1 MDARRIKW
9 ILGAVVTVTALT
21 TYVLTLQP
29 SVPFWD
35 CGEFSAAIALQQVPH
50 PPGAPL
56 FLMVG
61 KLFHLL
67 PFGDP
72 GWRTNLISAVAT
84 AGAALVLYLLLSLVL
99 EHIWR
104 APRETLFQALALYGS
119 ALVGALALTF
129 SDTVWF
135 NAVESEVYASSLFF
149 VALVLYLAF
158 LWYVRAEEPG
168 SERYLLLAAYLV
180 GLSIGV
186 HLLSILT
193 VMGVMY
199 LVVFRRYM
207 PSPIASRERFTPRTL
222 WLLVGVPLL
231 GFLTV
236 YWGITQW
243 LPALLAGDFPLK
255 NAAREHLIE
264 DSPVLTILTLLGL
277 GGLVWWLVQA
287 YRKQRHTEALAL
299 SALLAM
305 VLGFTTYVHVI
316 IRANAHPPMN
326 ENEPTDLKTLISY
339 LGREQYGEAPWWPR
353 RYRFDD
359 PYYTRNYSKYGA
371 WYPPRM
377 KAVERRDGS
386 LTRVPEWTVINT
398 SGELSYLWN
407 YQVYHMYLR
416 YLFWNYVGR
425 LSDVQDAPATLVG
438 SKRDALLYNYDSG
451 YAHLLPVRF
460 FGLPL
465 LLGLFGLVGHFSR
478 DRRTAWVMLVSF
490 LLMGVLAAIAQN
502 QQEPQP
508 RERDYFYVGSF
519 FVFCFWI
526 GIGTYE
532 LVALLRK
539 RLAEAPAAIAGV
551 GIPLVAVPVNMA
563 VQGWSIHDRSLN
575 YLPFDHSYNIL
586 QSCEPNAIL
595 FTNGDNDTFPLWYLQ
610 DVAGVRRDVR
620 VVNLSLGNT
629 LWYIRQLK
637 HREPHGA
644 QRIPLSFPDEALA
657 SEDSPRALVPE
668 LGDARPIAIPVR
680 REILERFTR
689 DSALLADGH
698 MRFTFVGMPYRQEGN
713 RTLYL
718 FRVQDKLILD
728 ILQQTRFERPVY
740 FSITVGQDAYAG
752 LDRHLRLEGMV
763 YRVCPVPQPPQ
774 SMDPTVMEAC
784 LFNVDNTDAYHTE
797 PHYGFKFR
805 NLNNPRAYY
814 DEVHRRLITN
824 YRALYL
830 QYARYALEEL
840 RDRSKA
846 LAALNV
852 LNENISPTQFPM
864 SYPLAYN
871 VALLYQQ
878 AGDTARAKEFAR
890 LAISGAQLFVENPE
904 LSQLDPLA
912 SQYNPLWLMA
922 EAYQLLGEYDQA
934 RLSLAR
940 LQSDY
945 PNDPSIRARMDEL
958 TVAALEAQGKL
969 REALDTAERLLSRY
983 QADSQLQPMSGPLR
997 TRVEELRRKLNDTA
1011 ARAPTQ

>member
-72 GWRTNLISAVAT
+72 GWRMNLISAVAT

-135 NAVESEVYASSLFF
+135 NAVESEVYAASLLF

-158 LWYVRAEEPG
+158 LWYVRAEEPQRALPPDG
-168 SERYLLLAAYLV
+168 
-180 GLSIGV
+180 GV
-186 HLLSILT
+186 PGWALHRRPPPEHPD
-193 VMGVMY
+193 VNGVMY

-207 PSPIASRERFTPRTL
+207 PSPLLPGSDSRRGRSGCSWGPAA
-222 WLLVGVPLL
+222 

-236 YWGITQW
+236 YWGIT
-243 LPALLAGDFPLK
+243 PMAARTAGRGFPLK

-305 VLGFTTYVHVI
+305 VLGFTTYAHVI

-451 YAHLLPVRF
+451 YAHLFPVRF

-539 RLAEAPAAIAGV
+539 RLDEAPAAIAGV

-657 SEDSPRALVPE
+657 SEDSPRALAPE

-840 RDRSKA
+840 RDRPKA

-904 LSQLDPLA
+904 LSQRDPLA